1 MKSYKVVQVKGSKR
15 YTDVVRANSLDQA
28 KTQAMRRRG
37 GTVIKTTEH
46 KGGIPAIEALQASL
60 AAIFKPKLK
69 MEDYIATLRQLTV
82 MTGAGISI
90 HDCVR
95 EVAKN
100 TQNKRLQE
108 IFTAVR
114 DDLNAGMSL
123 TESMSA
129 FKDEV
134 GNVSIALI
142 GLGEQT
148 GQLSESLGQLT
159 QVLQDVYDN
168 KQKFKKAMRYPV
180 TVIIAIIAAF
190 VILMIMV
197 VPKFREIFEQLGAQ
211 LPLPTRIL
219 LSIESALSNHGL
231 FIAGIVI
238 AAVFTVFYLYR
249 ANKNFKKQF
258 DKNILRVYLIGNIVF
273 FATMH
278 RFNLIFCELVRSGIP
293 IVDAL
298 DTAFLSVDNDHLNEK
313 LSSIKTLVTRGSNL
327 SYAVESTKLYESML
341 VQMISAGERSGSL
354 DEMVEKVTDYYK
366 MRFNNILDN
375 ISAYVEPI
383 LLVFIAG
390 MVILMALGIFM
401 PMWDMA
407 QAVKG

>member
-1 MKSYKVVQVKGSKR
+1 M
-15 YTDVVRANSLDQA
+15 
-28 KTQAMRRRG
+28 
-37 GTVIKTTEH
+37 E
-46 KGGIPAIEALQASL
+46 
-60 AAIFKPKLK
+60 LK
-69 MEDYIATLRQLTV
+69 
-82 MTGAGISI
+82 
-90 HDCVR
+90 
-95 EVAKN
+95 
-100 TQNKRLQE
+100 
-108 IFTAVR
+108 
-114 DDLNAGMSL
+114 
-123 TESMSA
+123 
-129 FKDEV
+129 
-134 GNVSIALI
+134 
-142 GLGEQT
+142 
-148 GQLSESLGQLT
+148 
-159 QVLQDVYDN
+159 
-168 KQKFKKAMRYPV
+168 
-180 TVIIAIIAAF
+180 
-190 VILMIMV
+190 
-197 VPKFREIFEQLGAQ
+197 
-211 LPLPTRIL
+211 
-219 LSIESALSNHGL
+219 
-231 FIAGIVI
+231 
-238 AAVFTVFYLYR
+238 
-249 ANKNFKKQF
+249 NKNFKKQF

-390 MVILMALGIFM
+390 LVILMALGIFM

-407 QAVKG
+407 QAVK

>member
-1 MKSYKVVQVKGSKR
+1 M
-15 YTDVVRANSLDQA
+15 
-28 KTQAMRRRG
+28 
-37 GTVIKTTEH
+37 
-46 KGGIPAIEALQASL
+46 
-60 AAIFKPKLK
+60 
-69 MEDYIATLRQLTV
+69 
-82 MTGAGISI
+82 
-90 HDCVR
+90 R

>member
-37 GTVIKTTEH
+37 GTVIKTIEH
-46 KGGIPAIEALQASL
+46 KGGIPAIEALQSSL

-407 QAVKG
+407 QAVK

>member
-1 MKSYKVVQVKGSKR
+1 
-15 YTDVVRANSLDQA
+15 
-28 KTQAMRRRG
+28 
-37 GTVIKTTEH
+37 
-46 KGGIPAIEALQASL
+46 
-60 AAIFKPKLK
+60 
-69 MEDYIATLRQLTV
+69 
-82 MTGAGISI
+82 
-90 HDCVR
+90 
-95 EVAKN
+95 
-100 TQNKRLQE
+100 
-108 IFTAVR
+108 
-114 DDLNAGMSL
+114 
-123 TESMSA
+123 
-129 FKDEV
+129 
-134 GNVSIALI
+134 
-142 GLGEQT
+142 
-148 GQLSESLGQLT
+148 
-159 QVLQDVYDN
+159 
-168 KQKFKKAMRYPV
+168 MRYPV

-327 SYAVESTKLYESML
+327 AYAVESTKLYESML